1 MAAWHWDEG
10 RSCLVHLFALVL
22 VLESLR
28 RDRLPH
34 CSCHRHSH
42 HFHTTLIPHHI
53 HLHHSRIHNTSLL
66 QPTHTTFTRTTHI
79 THTSHHDH
87 IHTHY
92 TPQHTTSHHDHIH
105 LSLGDREWRLCL
117 AAGLQLI
124 EINGRERRYTSKR
137 TDSSAL

>member
-1 MAAWHWDEG
+1 MAWQRDEG
-10 RSCLVHLFALVL
+10 RRCLVRLFALVL

-28 RDRLPH
+28 RDSLSP
-34 CSCHRHSH
+34 SKTDMLSH

-53 HLHHSRIHNTSLL
+53 HLHHFQSYRIHYTSLP
-66 QPTHTTFTRTTHI
+66 QSTHTTFTRTTHI

-92 TPQHTTSHHDHIH
+92 TPQHTTSHHGHIH

-137 TDSSAL
+137 PG